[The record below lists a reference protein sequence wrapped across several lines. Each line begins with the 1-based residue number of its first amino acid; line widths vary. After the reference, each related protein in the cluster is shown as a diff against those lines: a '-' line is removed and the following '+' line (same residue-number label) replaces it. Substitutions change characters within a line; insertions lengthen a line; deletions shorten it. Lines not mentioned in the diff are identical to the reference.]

1 MSRQNTNRSC
11 AGFTLIEVLIA
22 SILAAAIATGVAHLI
37 AIGIDANRAAREQ
50 TFTTILAASKLEQ
63 LRSLSWTFEPGSD
76 VPPPPRTDVSADLSV
91 EPAGSGGPGLSP
103 APPGTL
109 ESNVRSY
116 VDYLDRYGR
125 WVGNGATPP
134 ATAAFVRRWSVRPLP
149 DDPAS
154 TLLLSVLVTTVAQD
168 RRRAGAW
175 TARSGTES
183 LFVTLITRKGRQ

>member
-1 MSRQNTNRSC
+1 MSRQTTNQSC

-50 TFTTILAASKLEQ
+50 TVTTMLAASKLEQ
-63 LRSLSWTFEPGSD
+63 LRSLSWTFEPGSV
-76 VPPPPRTDVSADLSV
+76 VPPPRRSDGSADLSV
-91 EPAGSGGPGLSP
+91 EPSGSGGPGLSP
-103 APPGTL
+103 APHGTL

-116 VDYLDRYGR
+116 VDYLDGQGR
-125 WVGNGATPP
+125 WVGNGAAPP
-134 ATAAFVRRWSVRPLP
+134 ADAAYVRRWSVRPLP
-149 DDPAS
+149 DDPTS
-154 TLLLSVLVTTVAQD
+154 TLILSVLVTTVAQD
-168 RRRAGAW
+168 RSRAGAW

>member
-1 MSRQNTNRSC
+1 MSRPATNSSC

-50 TFTTILAASKLEQ
+50 TVTTMLAASKLEQ

-76 VPPPPRTDVSADLSV
+76 VPPPQRSDVSADLSV

-109 ESNVRSY
+109 ESNVRWY
-116 VDYLDRYGR
+116 VDYLDGQGR
-125 WVGNGATPP
+125 WVGNGAAPP
-134 ATAAFVRRWSVRPLP
+134 GNAAFVRRWSVRPLP

-154 TLLLSVLVTTVAQD
+154 TLILSVLVTTVGQD
-168 RRRAGAW
+168 RSRAGAW

-183 LFVTLITRKGRQ
+183 LFVTFITRKGRQ